1 MRLLRSDTDTRKGR
15 LDGPWISG
23 LPIALGYATA
33 VLDEPHEHATIT
45 EIFLVGR
52 GEATARVDDHSIDL
66 SSGDVLVVEP
76 GEARTILDASS
87 DLMLFVVHVPG
98 DDGALGDDKTPVP
111 PRRLGL

>member
-1 MRLLRSDTDTRKGR
+1 MRLLHSDTDTSKGW
-15 LDGPWISG
+15 LDGPWMSG

-33 VLDEPHEHATIT
+33 ALDEPHMHATIT

-52 GEATARVDDHSIDL
+52 GEATARVDDRSIDL

-87 DLMLFVVHVPG
+87 DLMLFVVHVAG
-98 DDGALGDDKTPVP
+98 DDGALGDDKMPVT
-111 PRRLGL
+111 RDRLGL